1 MACAP
6 VRSLMQLGGGLDR
19 LRGVVGEQ
27 RRHLQRDPTVDP
39 IGGVENGAKQA
50 CRGFQVFQVFQV
62 FQRESEER
70 LLGGFALAYQWSW
83 PIACSKMVGFEV
95 SPVTENSAM

>member
-1 MACAP
+1 
-6 VRSLMQLGGGLDR
+6 MQLGGGLDR

-50 CRGFQVFQVFQV
+50 CLGFQV